1 MQSSG
6 SVPCLSLFC
15 ISALLHVFSSTV
27 ASESIDFQ
35 AEASRLQ
42 PWLVETRRAL
52 HEKPELM
59 YEEVETSKYIRNALD
74 ELKITYRYVMLSTG

>member
-1 MQSSG
+1 M
-6 SVPCLSLFC
+6 PCPGITCTFALFV
-15 ISALLHVFSSTV
+15 VFCTV
-27 ASESIDFQ
+27 ASCQTVDFS

-59 YEEVETSKYIRNALD
+59 YEEVETSKYIQGALD
-74 ELKITYRYVMLSTG
+74 DMKISYR